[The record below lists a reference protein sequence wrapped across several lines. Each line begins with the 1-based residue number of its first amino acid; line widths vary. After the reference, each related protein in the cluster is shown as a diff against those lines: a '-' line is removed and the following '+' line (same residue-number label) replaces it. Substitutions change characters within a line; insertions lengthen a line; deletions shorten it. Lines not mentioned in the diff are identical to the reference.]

1 MQNDVERLYLEN
13 PVQVSTIENLAQYT
27 KSIMHCVVDGKLFH
41 HSLQDVFKALV
52 GIVRKTFLLPPHS
65 LEEAGE
71 DTDSRA
77 CFPNLPRLKE
87 RGKYLSD
94 SEKVQERC
102 SKKGPTRTPTRTPGV
117 FSVLCPH
124 G

>member
-65 LEEAGE
+65 LEEA
-71 DTDSRA
+71 S
-77 CFPNLPRLKE
+77 LI
-87 RGKYLSD
+87 
-94 SEKVQERC
+94 
-102 SKKGPTRTPTRTPGV
+102 
-117 FSVLCPH
+117 CPV
-124 G
+124 